1 LGQPDHLAY
10 TELVQSLAESSSR
23 EARAEQRRELARR
36 VLASFVLTFVIAR
49 ILVILIMAGKLPP
62 ELFFH
67 VRGTHVHHLNYGIFL
82 LTITG
87 AILLFSRPEGKALS
101 RVAAIYGIGLALTF
115 DEFGM
120 WLHLGG
126 QYWQRAS
133 YDAVVTVGAVLA
145 LIAYGASIRRWRPHH
160 IVTAIALIVAL
171 CVFGFA
177 LKKSLV
183 WAQLRFGPELYHLE
197 THGPS

>member
-1 LGQPDHLAY
+1 VGED
-10 TELVQSLAESSSR
+10 SSR
-23 EARAEQRRELARR
+23 AALAEQRRELARR
-36 VLASFVLTFVIAR
+36 VLAAFVLTFVIAR
-49 ILVILIMAGKLPP
+49 VLVILIMAGKLPP

-87 AILLFSRPEGKALS
+87 GILLFSHPEGKRLS
-101 RVAAIYGIGLALTF
+101 AVAAIYGIGLALTF

-126 QYWQRAS
+126 MYWQRAS
-133 YDAVVTVGAVLA
+133 YDAVVTVGALLA
-145 LIAYGASIRRWRPHH
+145 LVAYGASIRRWRPHH
-160 IVTAIALIVAL
+160 VMTAVALLVAL
-171 CVFGFA
+171 CIFGVA

-197 THGPS
+197 THAPS